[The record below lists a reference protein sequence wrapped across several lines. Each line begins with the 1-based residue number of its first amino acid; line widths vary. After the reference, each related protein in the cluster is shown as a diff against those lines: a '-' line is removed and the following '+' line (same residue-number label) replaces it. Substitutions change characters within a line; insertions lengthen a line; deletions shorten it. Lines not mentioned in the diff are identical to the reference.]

1 MKKFRLIKLLSGL
14 GVVLVLALIG
24 FAIYNSFLQWIPAG
38 HVGLLY
44 HASGGLERKVYS
56 PRRIFV
62 PWMTTLYTYPTK
74 EMSAIYTNDP
84 DEGEVKV
91 ADAVK
96 VTTNDNASTDFDI
109 VVWYHI
115 KPEDVLMVFDNYRGQ
130 PLEQIQTS
138 VIRSAVRQAA
148 SNIGT
153 QYDAF
158 TLMGEARG
166 EASVK
171 LTALLQKEL
180 APRGITI
187 DSAEFAGHSP
197 NPAILSRITAQINAE
212 TDLNIAKTRQEIA
225 KSKKEIAITLAT
237 AQAEAARLKSA
248 QTQAKSL
255 ELLNIEAD
263 ITALKKWDGK
273 LPTIQTKPGQT
284 VVVSPDVLKALRA
297 ESRANGR
304 NEE

>member
-1 MKKFRLIKLLSGL
+1 MKRFKLTRILFGA
-14 GVVLVLALIG
+14 GVCLVLFLIG
-24 FAIYNSFLQWIPAG
+24 FGIYNSFMRWIPAG

-44 HASGGLERKVYS
+44 RANGGLEKRIYR
-56 PRRIFV
+56 PQRIFV
-62 PWMTTLYTYPTK
+62 GWMTTLYTYPTK
-74 EMSAIYTNDP
+74 EQAAIYTNDTE
-84 DEGEVKV
+84 EGEVKS

-96 VTTNDNASTDFDI
+96 VTTNDNANTDFDI

-115 KPEDVLMVFDNYRGQ
+115 APDDVLKVFDNHRGQ
-130 PLEQIQTS
+130 AIELIQSS

-158 TLMGEARG
+158 ALMGEARG

-171 LTALLQKEL
+171 LTALLQQEL
-180 APRGITI
+180 GQRGITI

-197 NPAILSRITAQINAE
+197 SPAILTRITSQINAE
-212 TDLNIAKTRQEIA
+212 TDLNIAKTHQEVA
-225 KSKKEIAITLAT
+225 KAKKIIAITLAT
-237 AQAEAARLKSA
+237 AQAEASRLKSA

-263 ITALKKWDGK
+263 IAALKKWDGK
-273 LPTIQTKPGQT
+273 VPPIQTRQGQSIVIT
-284 VVVSPDVLKALRA
+284 PETLNAITGKDSNR
-297 ESRANGR
+297 
-304 NEE
+304 